1 VRARRAPFLLL
12 AVASLAAG
20 IGGGLARV
28 ELWLPG
34 VPDRAAALHGPLMVV
49 GFLATLI
56 GVERAAALGRPWG
69 WSAPALSGLG
79 GVALAAG
86 APPGPALLAAGSL
99 ALAAVLAAGTARH
112 RTPWLAVQAIGAA
125 LLVLGTALFAA
136 DGGAPRAVQPWAA
149 FLVLTVV
156 AERRELSRVAEPPAW
171 ARRAFAALAAAAAV
185 AAAASVALP
194 DAGVRAAG
202 AAWLGLALWLARFDL
217 ARRSVRR
224 PGLPRYMGAALLA
237 GMAWLAL
244 AGVLALAGG
253 LPPAGPWRDAVL
265 HALFVGF
272 VFSMVFGHAPVI
284 FPAVLGVRIEF
295 RRRFWAHL
303 ALLHAGL
310 VLRVAGDLAEGEVL
324 RAGGA
329 FLNALA
335 ILLFFASTAAAVRRP
350 AAARA
355 ET

>member
-1 VRARRAPFLLL
+1 MRARRAPFLLL
-12 AVASLAAG
+12 AVLSLAVG

-34 VPDRAAALHGPLMVV
+34 VSDRAAALHGPLMVV

-56 GVERAAALGRPWG
+56 GVERAAAFGRAWA
-69 WSAPALSGLG
+69 WSAPGLSGLG

-86 APPGPALLAAGSL
+86 MRAGPALLAAGSL
-99 ALAAVLAAGTARH
+99 ALTALLCAGWARH
-112 RTPWLAVQAIGAA
+112 RTPWLAAQAAGAA
-125 LLVLGTALFAA
+125 LLAAGTTLLAW
-136 DGGAPRAVQPWAA
+136 DGGPPRAVQPWAA

-156 AERRELSRVAEPPAW
+156 AERRELSRVIEPPAW
-171 ARRAFAALAAAAAV
+171 ARRVFAGLAAAV
-185 AAAASVALP
+185 AGTALASAALP

-217 ARRSVRR
+217 ARRSLRR
-224 PGLPRYMGAALLA
+224 PGLPRFMGAALLA

-265 HALFVGF
+265 HSLFVGF
-272 VFSMVFGHAPVI
+272 VFSMVFGHAPVV
-284 FPAVLGVRIEF
+284 FPTVLGVRIDF
-295 RRRFWAHL
+295 RPRFWAHL

-310 VLRVAGDLAEGEVL
+310 ALRVAGDLAEGEVL

-335 ILLFFASTAAAVRRP
+335 ILIFFASTAAAVRRP
-350 AAARA
+350 AAPRVEA
-355 ET
+355 